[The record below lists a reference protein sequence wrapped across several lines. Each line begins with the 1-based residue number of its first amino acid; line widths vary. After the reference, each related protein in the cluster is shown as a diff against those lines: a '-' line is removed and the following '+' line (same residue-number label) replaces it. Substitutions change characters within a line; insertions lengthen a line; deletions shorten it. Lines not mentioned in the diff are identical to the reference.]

1 MRLSGK
7 RLLRETFGSKGDEKT
22 GEWRRLCKEELHGLY
37 SSTNI
42 IRCDQIKKNEM
53 GRACEIVWD
62 IGAMHTGVSR
72 GDLISRLQLEDLG
85 EDRRILG
92 I

>member
-1 MRLSGK
+1 MRLFGE
-7 RLLRETFGSKGDEKT
+7 RLLREMFGSKGDEET
-22 GEWRRLCKEELHGLY
+22 GDWRRLRKEELYDLY

-62 IGAMHTGVSR
+62 IGEMHTGVR
-72 GDLISRLQLEDLG
+72 WGDLISRQQLEDLG
-85 EDRRILG
+85 EDRMIL
-92 I
+92 